1 MIVLHGVSQV
11 VALLNEAAT
20 TAKEQHKIQ
29 NLRTVQEL
37 ITQRDAALLDNFLDE
52 VLAFQNDRSVDVKKY
67 VSSQTIHFLLS
78 WQLADT
84 MSNVYVTVTF

>member
-1 MIVLHGVSQV
+1 M

-20 TAKEQHKIQ
+20 TVKEQHKIQ

-37 ITQRDAALLDNFLDE
+37 IIQRDAALLDNFLDE

-67 VSSQTIHFLLS
+67 PVFFSIYLIRQ
-78 WQLADT
+78 
-84 MSNVYVTVTF
+84 

>member
-1 MIVLHGVSQV
+1 M

-20 TAKEQHKIQ
+20 TAREQHKIQ

-52 VLAFQNDRSVDVKKY
+52 VLAFQNDRSIDVKKY
-67 VSSQTIHFLLS
+67 VCSIQIPTRRFFC
-78 WQLADT
+78 T
-84 MSNVYVTVTF
+84 